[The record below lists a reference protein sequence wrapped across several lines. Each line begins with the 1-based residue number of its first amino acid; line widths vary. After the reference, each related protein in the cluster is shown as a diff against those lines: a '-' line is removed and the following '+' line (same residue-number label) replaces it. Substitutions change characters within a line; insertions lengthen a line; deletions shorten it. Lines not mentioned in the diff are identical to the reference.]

1 MGKPLTLIKRR
12 AEFMQV
18 QLNDEKFGEM
28 LDQKL
33 DLKIRKRTPA

>member
-12 AEFMQV
+12 AEFMRV

-28 LDQKL
+28 LD
-33 DLKIRKRTPA
+33 